1 MVVLDI
7 IKKKRVSK
15 KWVRRLARVKN
26 SNSLAEN
33 RKARHDYFVEETIE
47 AGIELVGTEVK
58 SIRGGKCNLKD
69 CYADVRNCEVFI
81 LNMHISPYE
90 QGNIFNV
97 DPLRARKLLLHK
109 EQIGRLAGLVSR
121 DGYTLV
127 PLSLYLKNGRVKVA
141 LGICKGK
148 KNYDKRDSMLEKAAK
163 RDIERQM
170 KASNRY

>member
-69 CYADVRNCEVFI
+69 CYADVRNGEVFI
-81 LNMHISPYE
+81 LNNHISPYE

>member
-69 CYADVRNCEVFI
+69 CYADVRNGEVFI

-127 PLSLYLKNGRVKVA
+127 QLSLYLKNGRVKVA